1 MLPLS
6 LRYSYTALCFW
17 LTVLECRLYDLNNYY
32 AALHAEPAP
41 RQRMI
46 LRDLLASPH
55 LCAALPAEL
64 LAALRALLSVR
75 GVNLRNL
82 LWHGFLAPCELLR
95 NREWALPVVSI
106 TLSLSANSHLNNSS
120 SSSSSSSNSSSSSS
134 SINTSVRAY
143 SLRAYDQRLHSNA
156 LSSAAAA
163 VVRTQPLALST
174 LLGESLFL
182 PPGREQLV
190 QVAIDHLAHGR
201 LLLFSI
207 AALPLLEHGLRCVF
221 AAVNTSPCHVFAQP
235 DKYYSTLDG
244 EQVHSITVLHSVAC
258 THTTVLAT
266 VNPELPLVKT

>member
-1 MLPLS
+1 
-6 LRYSYTALCFW
+6 
-17 LTVLECRLYDLNNYY
+17 VLECRLYDLNNYY

-41 RQRMI
+41 RQGII

-55 LCAALPAEL
+55 LCAALPAAL

-95 NREWALPVVSI
+95 NREWALLVVSI
-106 TLSLSANSHLNNSS
+106 TLSLSANSHNSNSS
-120 SSSSSSSNSSSSSS
+120 NSSSSSSNSS
-134 SINTSVRAY
+134 IGASVRAY
-143 SLRAYDQRLHSNA
+143 SLRAYDQQLHSTA
-156 LSSAAAA
+156 LGSAAAA
-163 VVRTQPLALST
+163 VLRTQPLALCT

-190 QVAIDHLAHGR
+190 QVAIDHLVHGR

-207 AALPLLEHGLRCVF
+207 AALPLLEHGLRCIF
-221 AAVNTSPCHVFAQP
+221 AAVNSSPCHVFAQP

-244 EQVHSITVLHSVAC
+244 EHIHSSIILYSVAC
-258 THTTVLAT
+258 TDTAALAT
-266 VNPELPLVKT
+266 VYDNYHW